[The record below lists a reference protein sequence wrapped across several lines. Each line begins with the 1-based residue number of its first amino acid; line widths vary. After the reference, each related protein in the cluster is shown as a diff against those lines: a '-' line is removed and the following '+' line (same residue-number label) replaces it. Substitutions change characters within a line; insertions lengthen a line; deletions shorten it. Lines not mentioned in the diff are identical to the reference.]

1 MTEMNTPSKWTIVGA
16 AAVFAMAGASASAQD
31 ATTTTLTEASTTTT
45 TTTSTRTRT
54 SATSEMIKE
63 AIERSHART
72 ERLRATGKAESFGSE
87 EPFAYD
93 STKTLSDLST
103 FQ

>member
-1 MTEMNTPSKWTIVGA
+1 MNTPSKWTIIGA

-45 TTTSTRTRT
+45 TSTTTSTRTRT
-54 SATSEMIKE
+54 SATPDMIKE

-72 ERLRATGKAESFGSE
+72 EKLRTTGKAESFGSE

-93 STKTLSDLST
+93 STRTLSDLST